1 MREWNFQIHKMK
13 SKLSSEEKAPDML
26 ILIPSYVTALS
37 RSLNFEL
44 ERRMELKGLLLK
56 HVAVVK

>member
-1 MREWNFQIHKMK
+1 MK

-56 HVAVVK
+56 HVAVTK